1 MPRTVRLVPPSVGL
15 RSAYLDA
22 IADFAGTALDG
33 SGIRDPQ
40 RPPTADGD
48 VIDFIT
54 TRLAEEDSATE
65 LPDGWVH
72 CTSRW
77 ILDAENDEMLG
88 FLAVRH
94 RLTPFLLEQGG
105 HIGYSVRPSARR
117 QGVATAALELGLEL
131 ACTAGIDPVLIT
143 CDEDNT
149 GSRRT
154 IERAGGTLEDIR
166 EGKRRYWIG
175 DGPRPLA

>member
-131 ACTAGIDPVLIT
+131 ARTAGIDPVLIT